1 MRNNKDLEAKI
12 AQVENKC
19 AKAEEEKRNL
29 AVTIEDLRTQL
40 RE

>member
-1 MRNNKDLEAKI
+1 MRNNKDLETQI

-19 AKAEEEKRNL
+19 ARAEEEKRNL
-29 AVTIEDLRTQL
+29 VVAMEDLRTQL